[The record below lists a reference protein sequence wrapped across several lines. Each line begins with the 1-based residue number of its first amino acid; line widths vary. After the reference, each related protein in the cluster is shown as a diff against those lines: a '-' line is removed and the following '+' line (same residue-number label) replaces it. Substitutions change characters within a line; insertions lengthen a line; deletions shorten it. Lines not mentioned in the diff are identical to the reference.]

1 MNARKEKLLAAL
13 LVSPTIE
20 KAAKI
25 AGISEASAL
34 RYMKDAE
41 FSAAYRDARRE
52 CVSHALTGLQSACG
66 EAVATLRAVAC
77 DESGPASSRVSAAKA
92 ILELSVRAVEIDDLA
107 ARVEML
113 EAQMETAT

>member
-1 MNARKEKLLAAL
+1 MTAKNEKLLAAL

-20 KAAKI
+20 KAAAA
-25 AGISEASAL
+25 AGISEATAL

-52 CVSHALTGLQSACG
+52 VVSHSITSLQAACSN
-66 EAVATLRAVAC
+66 AVATLRAVC
-77 DESGPASSRVSAAKA
+77 DDTDAPASSRVTAAKA
-92 ILELSVRAVEIDDLA
+92 ILETSMRAVEIDDLA

-113 EAQMETAT
+113 EVQMGQNQ

>member
-1 MNARKEKLLAAL
+1 MNAKKEKLLAAL

-25 AGISEASAL
+25 AGISEATAL
-34 RYMKDAE
+34 RWMKDAE

-52 CVSHALTGLQSACG
+52 VVSHALSGLQGACG
-66 EAVATLRAVAC
+66 DAVATLRAVAC
-77 DESGPASSRVSAAKA
+77 DSTGPASSRVSAAKA
-92 ILELSVRAVEIDDLA
+92 ILETSIRAVEIDDLA

-113 EAQMETAT
+113 EIQIEQTK